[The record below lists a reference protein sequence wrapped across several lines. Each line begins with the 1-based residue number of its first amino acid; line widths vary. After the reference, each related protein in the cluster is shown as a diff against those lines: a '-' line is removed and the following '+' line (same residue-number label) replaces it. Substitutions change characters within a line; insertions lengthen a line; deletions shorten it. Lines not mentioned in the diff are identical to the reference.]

1 MSTSIRLAIDVMGG
15 DFGPRCI
22 IPAVARSL
30 QSTPDLR
37 VILVGSSE
45 PVSQLCQ
52 QYQLPPD
59 RFQLVP
65 TTEVI
70 LADDPP
76 ASVLRGKKDA
86 SMRVAIEQ
94 VRDGHADGCLSAG
107 NTGALMV
114 LSRALLGTLP
124 GIERPAIMAALPVAG
139 RSCFLLDLGANVDCS
154 ARQLLEFAIMGSEAA
169 SEITG
174 VERPRV
180 ALLNIGSEVNKGAH
194 IVREAAQLLR
204 DCNLVNYIGHIEG
217 DGLFRGDADVV
228 VCDGFVGN
236 VVLKASE
243 GLAGYLQ
250 GEIRNA
256 LGGSLLLRCLS
267 PFLRGALKPMIQRH
281 DPGTY
286 NGASLLGLKGVVVKS
301 HGNADEKAFHAAIQ
315 QTLRISRAGLPQ
327 RISARLATLDWPA
340 KC

>member
-1 MSTSIRLAIDVMGG
+1 MGG
-15 DFGPRCI
+15 DSGPRCI
-22 IPAVARSL
+22 IPAIARSL
-30 QSTPDLR
+30 QMTPDLQ
-37 VILVGSSE
+37 VILVGASD
-45 PVSQLCQ
+45 PVARLCQ
-52 QYQLPPD
+52 QYRLPPE
-59 RFQLVP
+59 RFRLIP

-76 ASVLRGKKDA
+76 ARVLRGKKDA

-114 LSRALLGTLP
+114 LSRALLGTLE

-139 RSCFLLDLGANVDCS
+139 RSCFVLDLGANVDCS
-154 ARQLLEFAIMGSEAA
+154 ARQLFEFAVMGSEAA
-169 SEITG
+169 GEISG
-174 VERPRV
+174 IDRPRV
-180 ALLNIGSEVNKGAH
+180 GLLNIGGEINKGSQT
-194 IVREAAQLLR
+194 VREAARLLR
-204 DCNLVNYIGHIEG
+204 DTELLNYIGHVEG

-256 LGGSLLLRCLS
+256 LGASLLLRCLA
-267 PFLRGALKPMIQRH
+267 PLLRGALQPMIRRH
-281 DPGTY
+281 DPRCY
-286 NGASLLGLKGVVVKS
+286 NGASLLGLNGVVVKS
-301 HGNADEKAFHAAIQ
+301 HGNADEKAFCAAIQ
-315 QTLRISRAGLPQ
+315 QAVQVSRAHLPR
-327 RISARLATLDWPA
+327 RIAARLAGLNWSHES
-340 KC
+340 

>member
-1 MSTSIRLAIDVMGG
+1 MGG

-30 QSTPDLR
+30 QMMPDLH
-37 VILVGSSE
+37 VLLVGSAD
-45 PVSQLCQ
+45 PVLTLCQ
-52 QYQLPPD
+52 QHRLPPE

-94 VRDGHADGCLSAG
+94 VRDGRAHGCLSAG

-114 LSRALLGTLP
+114 LSRALLGTLQ

-139 RSCFLLDLGANVDCS
+139 RCCFLLDLGANVDCS
-154 ARQLLEFAIMGSEAA
+154 ARQLFEFAIMGSEAA
-169 SEITG
+169 SEICG
-174 VERPRV
+174 IDRPRV
-180 ALLNIGSEVNKGAH
+180 GLLNIGSEVNKGSQN
-194 IVREAAQLLR
+194 VREAAQLLR
-204 DCNLVNYIGHIEG
+204 DSDRVNYIGHVEG
-217 DGLFRGDADVV
+217 DALFRGDADVV

-256 LGGSLLLRCLS
+256 LGSSLLLRCLA
-267 PFLRGALKPMIQRH
+267 PVLRGALKPMVRRH
-281 DPGTY
+281 DPGCY
-286 NGASLLGLKGVVVKS
+286 NGASLLGLNGVVVKS
-301 HGNADEKAFHAAIQ
+301 HGNADETAFCTAIQ
-315 QTLRISRAGLPQ
+315 QAVQVSRAGLPQ
-327 RISARLATLDWPA
+327 RLAARLEGLSWPLR
-340 KC
+340 

>member
-1 MSTSIRLAIDVMGG
+1 MSTSVRLAIDVMGG

-22 IPAVARSL
+22 IPAVASSL
-30 QSTPDLR
+30 QMTPDLH
-37 VILVGSSE
+37 VILVGATD
-45 PVSQLCQ
+45 PVAQLCQ
-52 QYQLPPD
+52 QHRLPPE
-59 RFQLVP
+59 RFQLIP

-86 SMRVAIEQ
+86 SMRVAIQQ

-114 LSRALLGTLP
+114 LSRSLLGTLE

-139 RSCFLLDLGANVDCS
+139 KSCFLLDLGANVDCS
-154 ARQLLEFAIMGSEAA
+154 ARQLFEFAVMGSEAA
-169 SEITG
+169 SEVSGID
-174 VERPRV
+174 RPRV
-180 ALLNIGSEVNKGAH
+180 ALLNIGSEVNKGSH
-194 IVREAAQLLR
+194 NVREAAKLLR
-204 DCNLVNYIGHIEG
+204 ESDLVNYVGHIEG
-217 DGLFRGDADVV
+217 DALFRGDADVV

-256 LGGSLLLRCLS
+256 LRASLLLRCLA
-267 PFLRGALKPMIQRH
+267 PLLRGALKPTISRH
-281 DPGTY
+281 DPGCY
-286 NGASLLGLKGVVVKS
+286 NGASLLGLNGVVVKS
-301 HGNADEKAFHAAIQ
+301 HGNADEKAFSAAIQ
-315 QTLRISRAGLPQ
+315 QAVRVSRAGLPQ
-327 RISARLATLDWPA
+327 RIAARLYGLSWPA
-340 KC
+340 A